1 MRILKASALRS
12 VLVSFAGLLFVGSS
26 INAQPPSK
34 WQRYSAAIDEFS
46 VELPHQPTTISVSR
60 PTRMFEKAKPDGNM
74 YSLYDDGIV
83 YAILSFP
90 NPNRKEPLETFINEL
105 KYYPISGKDAR
116 FDRQIELD
124 GIVGKQYIFGGQLL
138 SGKIRFYITQNRIH
152 LLHVAGEDINKAGV
166 NKFFSSFSLS
176 IKPSGIE
183 ITDTGHLIK
192 SGESVSPGTA
202 EGSPAI
208 ALTGR
213 QVTRKAI
220 VVLKPEPS
228 YSDEAK
234 KAQIAGTVVIRAV
247 FSSSGNVTNIR
258 VVSGL
263 PFGLSEQA
271 IIAARNLRFIPAMK
285 DGKYVSM
292 HIQLEYNF
300 NLY

>member
-1 MRILKASALRS
+1 MRILKAF
-12 VLVSFAGLLFVGSS
+12 VLKDMLVAFAGLLLITSS
-26 INAQPPSK
+26 INAQTPAK
-34 WQRYSAAIDEFS
+34 WQRYSATGDEFS
-46 VELPHQPTTISVSR
+46 VELPHQPTTIKVSR
-60 PTRMFEKAKPDGNM
+60 PTHMFEKAKPRGNM

-105 KYYPISGKDAR
+105 KYYPISGTDAR

-124 GIVGKQYIFGGQLL
+124 GTVGKQYILGGQLL
-138 SGKIRFYITQNRIH
+138 SGTIRFYITQNRVH
-152 LLHVAGEDINKAGV
+152 LLHITGEDINKPGV
-166 NKFFSSFSLS
+166 TQFFSSFSLS
-176 IKPSGIE
+176 TKPSGIE
-183 ITDTGHLIK
+183 ITKTDHLIETD
-192 SGESVSPGTA
+192 ESVLKEAAT
-202 EGSPAI
+202 ESPAT

-213 QVTRKAI
+213 QVTRKAL

-228 YSDEAK
+228 YTEEARREE
-234 KAQIAGTVVIRAV
+234 ITGTVVIRAV

-263 PFGLSEQA
+263 PFGLNEQA

-285 DGKYVSM
+285 DGQYVSM